1 MDWRQVKK
9 AFAIT
14 CGLGQHTVSS
24 IVAESRQNL
33 GNGDAEALREL
44 AINMK
49 STGIDAAAQCAQ
61 GFKIF
66 MIMRKMRFNEEAF
79 KSFISKVYEQC
90 QKVGLASDKIGS
102 YLIWLYFQLV
112 ANALAISYS
121 VTHSKVI
128 THLPLIFIK
137 EYIIKFI
144 FLPVSLRYQQIT
156 HYITYTFIIII
167 LLFMISDFCVCFIFM
182 HILYSYK

>member
-44 AINMK
+44 GIDMK
-49 STGIDAAAQCAQ
+49 RTGIDAAAQCAQ

-102 YLIWLYFQLV
+102 YLEDLV
-112 ANALAISYS
+112 VFSAGGKCISN
-121 VTHSKVI
+121 
-128 THLPLIFIK
+128 
-137 EYIIKFI
+137 
-144 FLPVSLRYQQIT
+144 
-156 HYITYTFIIII
+156 I
-167 LLFMISDFCVCFIFM
+167 LLC
-182 HILYSYK
+182 YSL